1 MKGYLDRIE
10 DDKFAV
16 ILVEEIKKEFVIPK
30 AELPEGS
37 TEKSY
42 IDLTIENDKI
52 TSMKLNRQ
60 ATLFEQQKVVDMMSK
75 LRSKSKGS
83 KFKKN

>member
-10 DDKFAV
+10 ENKFAV
-16 ILVEEIKKEFVIPK
+16 ILVEEIKKEFIIPVT
-30 AELPEGS
+30 ELPVGS
-37 TEKSY
+37 AEKSY
-42 IDLTIENDKI
+42 FDLTIENNQI
-52 TSMKLNRQ
+52 TSMKLNEK
-60 ATLFEQQKVVDMMSK
+60 ATRSEQQKVDELLLK